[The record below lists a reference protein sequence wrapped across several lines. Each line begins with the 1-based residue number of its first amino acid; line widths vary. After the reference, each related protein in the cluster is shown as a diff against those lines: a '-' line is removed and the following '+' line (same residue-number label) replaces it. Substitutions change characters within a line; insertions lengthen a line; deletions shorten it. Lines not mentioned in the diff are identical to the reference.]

1 MRWTWLESP
10 RSYRNAAAALGE
22 SLTMRSYSS
31 SRATA
36 SGAKPRKVWVYAA
49 RAGASQA
56 QDSTQQHVKIARD
69 FFVPTDDRR
78 FLRCES
84 IDDDIVLREDLPDDA
99 GLLVGAQDAPIDVGK
114 RPVRV
119 FWVFVDNHVTVTRQ
133 DQKAI
138 ALLRRRRPVDAQSP
152 RIGRV
157 SPGDVRAEIV
167 IAHVV

>member
-22 SLTMRSYSS
+22 SLTMRSYSI

-36 SGAKPRKVWVYAA
+36 SGAKPRRVWVYAA

-56 QDSTQQHVKIARD
+56 KDSTQHVKTARD
-69 FFVPTDDRR
+69 SFVPTDDRR
-78 FLRCES
+78 FLRYES

-119 FWVFVDNHVTVTRQ
+119 FWIFVDNHVTVTRQ

-138 ALLRRRRPVDAQSP
+138 ALLRRGRPVDAQST